1 MRTFITKRNKKQD
14 MVLEVRRV
22 TVKEMSV
29 QLGIGEANVY
39 RMFKRL
45 GLKKLCKV
53 GSEDVDR
60 C

>member
-1 MRTFITKRNKKQD
+1 
-14 MVLEVRRV
+14 
-22 TVKEMSV
+22 
-29 QLGIGEANVY
+29 VY

-60 C
+60 CWREHKTWMDNTATPSL